1 MKTFFWM
8 AVVVSFVGSISCI
21 GYAGMQTVPAQK
33 TSIDG
38 TVQLRSPISFVRDA
52 R

>member
-8 AVVVSFVGSISCI
+8 AVVVSFVGSVSCI
-21 GYAGMQTVPAQK
+21 GYAGMQTSSTFGAS
-33 TSIDG
+33 T
-38 TVQLRSPISFVRDA
+38 REPISFVRDA

>member
-8 AVVVSFVGSISCI
+8 AVLGSFVGSVSCI
-21 GYAGMQTVPAQK
+21 GYAGMQTSGASSAS
-33 TSIDG
+33 TTI
-38 TVQLRSPISFVRDA
+38 REPISFVRDA